1 MKGMRLGK
9 IAEDKAGRM
18 AFWAIL
24 AFAVIVRCMGFGSI
38 PGGVNQDEAMA
49 AVDGWALAQYGT
61 DRFGVRLPVHFS
73 AWQYGQ
79 MSVLLSYCM
88 VPFFK
93 LLGFHKVAFRLPALL
108 FSCGGVALVY
118 LVARKLSDRRLA
130 LAVMALTA
138 VNPWHFMQS
147 RWALDCNLFPHVFLL
162 AFWLLLLGLEKR
174 RFLYL
179 SMVFFGLTFYCYGI
193 AVYSVIPFLVVYA
206 VWCLWKRQ
214 LKIREVLL
222 CILVFGVVALPE
234 ILVMAINLFHWD
246 TIETPLF
253 TMSYFPES
261 IRGNDIL
268 FLNFTFAQ
276 LGRNILAAVKCCF
289 LQMPDQLYNA
299 LPAFGPLYHIS
310 IPFMAVGIVGFTR
323 NLLQEKEIG
332 KKTRLLALWGFLLMG
347 VWVGATTLEV
357 NVNRINIIFYP
368 LIFMCGYGLR
378 MTGRFTAMHIPR
390 RFAIGKSADTAD
402 SDGKS
407 VDTADSDGKRSDGK
421 SADTADPD
429 GKRSGAK
436 SAGAAGSGGK
446 CSGSGFR
453 AVAITAYAVCFALF
467 LGTYFTSFKEQI
479 KGYFNVNFLEAV
491 KEADSMEG
499 YEKLYI
505 TGNMDWQQNVSMAE
519 ILTQYACGIDALY
532 FQGIT
537 DTTGGRE
544 LLPYGERYH
553 FIDVNYLKDT
563 DAEGLYLLHVSE
575 LERIPFAMET
585 IQEMGQYVIAVA
597 QP

>member
-1 MKGMRLGK
+1 MRDMQEGK
-9 IAEDKAGRM
+9 ATEGKAGRM

-24 AFAVIVRCMGFGSI
+24 AFAVIVRCIGFGST

-61 DRFGVRLPVHFS
+61 DRFGVRLPAHFS
-73 AWQYGQ
+73 AWQNSQ

-93 LLGFHKVAFRLPALL
+93 LFGFRTVADRLPALL

-118 LVARKLSDRRLA
+118 LVGRKLSDGRLA

-179 SMVFFGLTFYCYGI
+179 SMVCFGLTFYCYGI

-214 LKIREVLL
+214 LKIRDVLL
-222 CILVFGVVALPE
+222 CILIFGVVALPE
-234 ILVMAINLFHWD
+234 ILVMAINMFHWD

-261 IRGNDIL
+261 IRSNDIL

-310 IPFMAVGIVGFTR
+310 IPFMAVGVVGFTR
-323 NLLQEKEIG
+323 KLIQEKEIG
-332 KKTRLLALWGFLLMG
+332 KKTRMLALWGFLFMG
-347 VWVGATTLEV
+347 VWVGATTFEV

-378 MTGRFTAMHIPR
+378 MTGRFAAMHVPGR
-390 RFAIGKSADTAD
+390 LVSGKPTDTAD
-402 SDGKS
+402 AGG
-407 VDTADSDGKRSDGK
+407 TRSDGK
-421 SADTADPD
+421 SAD
-429 GKRSGAK
+429 
-436 SAGAAGSGGK
+436 AAGSGGTRFAR
-446 CSGSGFR
+446 GFCT
-453 AVAITAYAVCFALF
+453 VAITAYAVCFALF

-491 KEADSMEG
+491 READSMEE
-499 YEKLYI
+499 YKKLYI

-532 FQGIT
+532 FQGIA

-544 LLPYGERYH
+544 LIPYTERYH
-553 FIDVNYLKDT
+553 FIDVNYLKDA

-575 LERIPFAMET
+575 LERLPFAIET
-585 IQEMGQYVIAVA
+585 IQEMGQYVIAVI

>member
-1 MKGMRLGK
+1 MGGICLRDMQEGTITGDR
-9 IAEDKAGRM
+9 ARRM
-18 AFWAIL
+18 AFWVIF
-24 AFAVIVRCMGFGSI
+24 AFAVTVRCIGFGSI

-61 DRFGVRLPVHFS
+61 DRFGVRLPAHFS
-73 AWQYGQ
+73 AWQNSQ

-93 LLGFHKVAFRLPALL
+93 LFGFQTVAVRLPALL

-118 LVARKLSDRRLA
+118 LVGRKLSDRRLA

-214 LKIREVLL
+214 LKIRDVLL
-222 CILVFGVVALPE
+222 CILIFGVVALPE
-234 ILVMAINLFHWD
+234 ILVMAINMFHWD

-261 IRGNDIL
+261 IRSNDIL

-289 LQMPDQLYNA
+289 LQIPDQLYNA

-323 NLLQEKEIG
+323 KLIQEKEIG
-332 KKTRLLALWGFLLMG
+332 KKTRMLALWGFLFMG
-347 VWVGATTLEV
+347 VWVGATTFEV

-378 MTGRFTAMHIPR
+378 MTGRFAAMHIPGR
-390 RFAIGKSADTAD
+390 LVRGKSTDTAD
-402 SDGKS
+402 
-407 VDTADSDGKRSDGK
+407 
-421 SADTADPD
+421 
-429 GKRSGAK
+429 
-436 SAGAAGSGGK
+436 AAVSGGK

-453 AVAITAYAVCFALF
+453 TVAITAYAVCFALF

-532 FQGIT
+532 FQGIA

-544 LLPYGERYH
+544 LLPYAERYH

-585 IQEMGQYVIAVA
+585 IREMGQYVIAVV
-597 QP
+597 QL